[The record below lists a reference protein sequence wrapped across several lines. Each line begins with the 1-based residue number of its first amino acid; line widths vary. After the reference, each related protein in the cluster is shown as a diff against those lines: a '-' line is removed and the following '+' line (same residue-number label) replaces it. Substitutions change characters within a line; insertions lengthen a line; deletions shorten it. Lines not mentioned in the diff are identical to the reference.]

1 MDPFVHLR
9 VASGYSLQHGA
20 SHPHVLVERAAEQE
34 MDTMALTDRDG
45 TYGAV
50 KFAQACRA
58 ADVRPVLGV
67 DLAYRPVAG
76 DSRRPAD
83 RSRTPT
89 RGGEFRDPPWD
100 RLPRVT
106 LLAAADG
113 PGGGR
118 AGWAAICRLVS
129 AVHLAGERGR
139 PVATLDLLAPWLAE
153 GAVMVLLGPGSEI
166 GAAVAR
172 RRDDLARAALAPW
185 REVVPTSHLHL
196 ELVSH
201 RLGRPGPGGTGEW
214 GPGSAPHAARMAG
227 LGRRE
232 GVGTVLTNAVR
243 YADRRDAPTVDVLD
257 AARRLVVLDRRH
269 LDRANAEGF
278 LKSGKQMADIAE
290 EITRL
295 AGGDGSPEGRRL
307 LAHTRAVA
315 DRCALDPRTDLGL
328 GEVHFPDLDVRAEEA
343 DGVLRARCEGAVG
356 DRYGSAPRQRIWKR
370 LDDELELIRG
380 LGYASY
386 FLTVADVTDLIRE
399 RGVRCAARGSG
410 AGSLVN
416 YLLGVS
422 GIDPIRHHLLME
434 RFLSPLRASLP
445 DIDVDVES
453 ARRTEIYEAILD
465 RFGGERCVC
474 VSMMDTYRVR
484 HAVRD
489 VGAALGMPPSEIDTI
504 AKAFPHIRA
513 RDARIALRELPEL
526 RASGIDAQRLDLMF
540 GLVEHLDGLPRH
552 IAVHPCGVLLSDTT
566 LLDRTPVE
574 ASFAGFPM
582 SQFDKDDVEELGL
595 LKLDVLGIRMQS
607 SMAHAV
613 ELIRDTTGVEV
624 DLDDQRQVCF
634 ADDDTYRMISAA
646 KTLGVFQIESP
657 GQRELVG
664 KSGIESFDDIITD
677 ISLFRPGPVKSDMIT
692 PYLESKQGW
701 KAPTYLHDDL
711 RPILGDTQGVVVF
724 HEHVIEIIARFARVT
739 YAEADERRRAL
750 GDVEGMAETKEWFF
764 PRVRSCGYDERV
776 VEGIWKILEAFAS
789 FGFCKAHAAAFALP
803 TFQSAW
809 LKAHWPAHFLAG
821 VLTHDPGMYPKRLI
835 LDDARQC
842 GISVLGLDVNAS
854 AKHYVVE
861 WLDPEASVA
870 TAPARVPESG
880 VPDGTAWGIRLA
892 LAEVKGINEGEVDRI
907 LAARTSG
914 SPFASLTDFWHR
926 AQVSRPVVER
936 LVLAGG
942 FDSLYDIGPAGGV
955 RRRQQITRRDL
966 LLQVAELDRHA
977 RSLDRAQGRSL
988 RGRGLAEGRLVN
1000 GRTTPAARRAEAAAL
1015 RNSTDPHA
1023 REREADSL
1031 PERHVLAEQ
1040 GVWAR
1045 ASAQAQDT
1053 PPPRPVDSVQLTLTL
1068 GDEPRERVS
1077 GLPEMTPEDRLRAE
1091 LEILGL
1097 DVSRHVVDTYAEF
1110 LDELGATRSKDLL
1123 HRRSKSELLVA
1134 GVKVAT
1140 QTPPIRSGRR
1150 VVFLT
1155 LDDGTG
1161 PVDAT
1166 FFEDAQG
1173 PYAATVFGSWLLVVR
1188 GELRRTGRR
1197 GVSLRAT
1204 GAWELPELHAIW
1216 RARGMAAVHEHLA
1229 LVPEGYAE
1237 VGVQQDTGQRTGDSP
1252 QPVRSR
1258 VLVHSSGFQMSPYAD
1273 VKPAGESV
1281 KDVARKLWHTSPG
1294 SPG

>member
-1 MDPFVHLR
+1 M
-9 VASGYSLQHGA
+9 
-20 SHPHVLVERAAEQE
+20 
-34 MDTMALTDRDG
+34 
-45 TYGAV
+45 
-50 KFAQACRA
+50 
-58 ADVRPVLGV
+58 
-67 DLAYRPVAG
+67 
-76 DSRRPAD
+76 
-83 RSRTPT
+83 
-89 RGGEFRDPPWD
+89 
-100 RLPRVT
+100 
-106 LLAAADG
+106 
-113 PGGGR
+113 
-118 AGWAAICRLVS
+118 
-129 AVHLAGERGR
+129 
-139 PVATLDLLAPWLAE
+139 
-153 GAVMVLLGPGSEI
+153 
-166 GAAVAR
+166 
-172 RRDDLARAALAPW
+172 
-185 REVVPTSHLHL
+185 
-196 ELVSH
+196 
-201 RLGRPGPGGTGEW
+201 
-214 GPGSAPHAARMAG
+214 
-227 LGRRE
+227 
-232 GVGTVLTNAVR
+232 
-243 YADRRDAPTVDVLD
+243 
-257 AARRLVVLDRRH
+257 
-269 LDRANAEGF
+269 
-278 LKSGKQMADIAE
+278 
-290 EITRL
+290 
-295 AGGDGSPEGRRL
+295 
-307 LAHTRAVA
+307 A
-315 DRCALDPRTDLGL
+315 DRCALDPRADLGL
-328 GEVHFPDLDVRAEEA
+328 GEVHFPDLEFASGGFVTGASAPSSTSGSAA

-370 LDDELELIRG
+370 LDDELELVRG

-422 GIDPIRHHLLME
+422 GIDPIRHNLLME

-513 RDARIALRELPEL
+513 RDARVALRELPEL

-540 GLVEHLDGLPRH
+540 GLVERLDGLPRH

-613 ELIRDTTGVEV
+613 ELIRDTAGVEV
-624 DLDDQRQVCF
+624 DLDDQRQVRF
-634 ADDDTYRMISAA
+634 EDDDTYRMISAA

-664 KSGIESFDDIITD
+664 KSGIDSFDDIITD

-692 PYLESKQGW
+692 PYLNSKQGW
-701 KAPTYLHDDL
+701 KAPSYLHDDL

-724 HEHVIEIIARFARVT
+724 HEQVIEIIARFARIT
-739 YAEADERRRAL
+739 YAEADECRRAL
-750 GDVEGMAETKEWFF
+750 GDVEGMAEVKQWFF
-764 PRVRSCGYDERV
+764 PRALGIGYTQPV

-842 GISVLGLDVNAS
+842 GITVLGLDVNAS
-854 AKHYVVE
+854 AKDYVVE
-861 WLDPEASVA
+861 WLDPELPVA
-870 TAPARVPESG
+870 ADPPPVPETG

-907 LAARTSG
+907 IAGRSEGQAYD
-914 SPFASLTDFWHR
+914 SLTDFWHR
-926 AQVSRPVVER
+926 AQVSRPIVER

-942 FDSLYDIGPAGGV
+942 FDSLYSIGAPDAGGGV
-955 RRRQQITRRDL
+955 RRRQRITRRDL

-977 RSLDRAQGRSL
+977 RALDRAQGRSL
-988 RGRGLAEGRLVN
+988 RGRGLAEAKQVN
-1000 GRTTPAARRAEAAAL
+1000 GQQTPAAHRAAAAAR
-1015 RNSTDPHA
+1015 RNSTDPQS
-1023 REREADSL
+1023 REREAGSL
-1031 PERHVLAEQ
+1031 PERHPLAEQ

-1045 ASAQAQDT
+1045 ASAQAQAT
-1053 PPPRPVDSVQLTLTL
+1053 QAPRPVDSVQLAFTL
-1068 GDEPRERVS
+1068 GDEPRETVT
-1077 GLPEMTPEDRLRAE
+1077 GLPEMTPEDRMRAE

-1097 DVSRHVVDTYAEF
+1097 DVSRHVVDTYATF

-1123 HRRSKSELLVA
+1123 NRRSKAELLVA

-1216 RARGMAAVHEHLA
+1216 RGHGMAAVHEHLA
-1229 LVPEGYAE
+1229 RVPEGYAG
-1237 VGVQQDTGQRTGDSP
+1237 VGVEQEATGQHRRQPRSGAQPGAGALQRLPDVAVRRRQAGGRVRQGGRPQAVAPQPWEPGMNRSDCRPRLGRMSTSERRSSVRTGVVWDAVAARLEPNARVVDIGGGTGGFAVRLARQGHAVTVVDPSP
-1252 QPVRSR
+1252 DALAALDRRADEAGVADLVTGVQGDLTDLADLDIDGVRAGS
-1258 VLVHSSGFQMSPYAD
+1258 AD
-1273 VKPAGESV
+1273 VVLCHGVLEVVPDPAAALRTIAGVLRPGGLLSLLV
-1281 KDVARKLWHTSPG
+1281 AQRHAAVVARAMAGHFQQALALLDDPSSQASQPGGRVAATPPTRWPTCSPMPASTLEAIHAVRVFADLVPG
-1294 SPG
+1294 SLLDLEPGATAALVDLERAVAGRPEYLPLATQVHLLATR